1 MSKEEIVERAM
12 ELPLRE
18 RVLLA
23 EQLWQS
29 IGPEL
34 ERDGTREAI
43 ETAKRRDLEMTS
55 GQVEGLTHDEV
66 MESARRA
73 IGCD

>member
-34 ERDGTREAI
+34 EADGTREAI

>member
-1 MSKEEIVERAM
+1 MSKDEIIERAM
-12 ELPLRE
+12 ELSLQE

-29 IGPEL
+29 ISPEV
-34 ERDGTREAI
+34 EADGTREVI

-55 GQVEGLTHDEV
+55 GRVEGLTHDAV

-73 IGCD
+73 LGCD